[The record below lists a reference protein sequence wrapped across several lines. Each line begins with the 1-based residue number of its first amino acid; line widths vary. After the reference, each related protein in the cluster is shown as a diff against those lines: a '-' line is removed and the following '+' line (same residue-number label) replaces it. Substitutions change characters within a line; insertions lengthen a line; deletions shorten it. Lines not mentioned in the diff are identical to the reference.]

1 MPMSSAAGSVRGL
14 EKKEHRLAT
23 VNRIL
28 CWVLP
33 LVAVGAVG
41 DLLRWGV
48 EIRRP
53 VESAAPD
60 LKELDRSLPTV
71 PSLEFPAELFK
82 PLHPLEPKDSEAEGP
97 SVAVEEAQWKLMGVS
112 LGSSKRAFLQ
122 DPKTGKGV
130 WVSEGEKIGPSLV
143 KEIMEKSVLLET
155 EGKSYE
161 IRL

>member
-1 MPMSSAAGSVRGL
+1 MPKASAAGSVRGL
-14 EKKEHRLAT
+14 EKKEHRLA
-23 VNRIL
+23 VFNRIL

-82 PLHPLEPKDSEAEGP
+82 PLRPLEPEVSKDSGT
-97 SVAVEEAQWKLMGVS
+97 SVAVEEVQWKLMGVS

-122 DPKTGKGV
+122 DPKTGQSV
-130 WVSEGEKIGPSLV
+130 WVAEGEKVGSSFI
-143 KEIMEKSVLLET
+143 KEIREKSVLVET